1 MYIKKNIFENIFN
14 MIMNMKWKEN
24 DNMKAIMDIPLFC
37 YRKNMKLVYDGSQVA
52 MFKLSL
58 LHLRQECIITLFT
71 NDLRVHVFLM
81 DMLQT
86 YLDWWI

>member
-1 MYIKKNIFENIFN
+1 MHIKKNIFENIFN
-14 MIMNMKWKEN
+14 TIMNMKGKAN

-37 YRKNMKLVYDGSQVA
+37 YRKNMKLIYDGSQVA
-52 MFKLSL
+52 MSKLSP

-86 YLDWWI
+86 YLD

>member
-1 MYIKKNIFENIFN
+1 
-14 MIMNMKWKEN
+14 MNMKWKEN
-24 DNMKAIMDIPLFC
+24 DNIKAIMDIPLFWYC
-37 YRKNMKLVYDGSQVA
+37 KNMKLVYDGSQVA
-52 MFKLSL
+52 MSKLSP

-86 YLDWWI
+86 YLD